1 MSKAQKKRANPFFR
15 LLVVGFT
22 CYAVFAMVG
31 LQVEIA
37 KRQREIKELEDKC
50 TQQEID
56 NKEIERLLA
65 EGNNEDYIERVARD
79 KLDFSIPMSESLWM
93 SPEVNPRRKGFGT
106 II

>member
-79 KLDFSIPMSESLWM
+79 KLDFSYPNERILVDVS
-93 SPEVNPRRKGFGT
+93 GG
-106 II
+106 

>member
-1 MSKAQKKRANPFFR
+1 MSKAQKKRANPLFR

-31 LQVEIA
+31 LQVEIG

-65 EGNNEDYIERVARD
+65 EGNNEDYICLLYTSPSPRD
-79 KLDFSIPMSESLWM
+79 LSTSRMPSSA
-93 SPEVNPRRKGFGT
+93 
-106 II
+106 

>member
-1 MSKAQKKRANPFFR
+1 MSKSQKKRVNP
-15 LLVVGFT
+15 LLRILVIGFA

-31 LQVEIA
+31 LQVEIG

-65 EGNNEDYIERVARD
+65 EGNNEEYIERVARD
-79 KLDFSIPMSESLWM
+79 KLDFSYPNERILVDVS
-93 SPEVNPRRKGFGT
+93 GG
-106 II
+106 

>member
-79 KLDFSIPMSESLWM
+79 KLDFSYPNERILVDVSGGK
-93 SPEVNPRRKGFGT
+93 PRRKGFGT